1 MADSFS
7 QLYIQIVF
15 AVNGR
20 RSLIDKSWKDE
31 LHKYVSGTITNLGHK
46 SINVNGMPDHIHIL
60 IGLKPT
66 MSISDLVREV
76 KANSSKFINEKKI
89 THGKFNW
96 QNGYGAFSY
105 SRSQIQQVYNYIEN
119 QEIHHKKKTFREE
132 YLELL
137 ERFQISIEKKTL
149 FDFLE

>member
-20 RSLIDKSWKDE
+20 RSLIDKSWKEE
-31 LHKYVSGTITNLGHK
+31 LHKYISGTITKLGHK
-46 SINVNGMPDHIHIL
+46 SINVNGMQDHIHIL
-60 IGLKPT
+60 IGLKP
-66 MSISDLVREV
+66 SVAISDLVREI
-76 KANSSKFINEKKI
+76 KANSSKFINEEKMRN
-89 THGKFNW
+89 GVFNW
-96 QNGYGAFSY
+96 QKGYGAFSY
-105 SRSQIQQVYNYIEN
+105 SRSQIQQVYDYIEN
-119 QEIHHKKKTFREE
+119 QESHHKKKSFREE

-137 ERFQISIEKKTL
+137 DRFQISIEGKSL

>member
-66 MSISDLVREV
+66 MSIADLVREV

-89 THGKFNW
+89 MHGKFNW

-137 ERFQISIEKKTL
+137 ERFQISIEKKIL

>member
-1 MADSFS
+1 
-7 QLYIQIVF
+7 
-15 AVNGR
+15 
-20 RSLIDKSWKDE
+20 
-31 LHKYVSGTITNLGHK
+31 
-46 SINVNGMPDHIHIL
+46 MPDHIHIL

-66 MSISDLVREV
+66 MSIADLVREV

>member
-1 MADSFS
+1 
-7 QLYIQIVF
+7 
-15 AVNGR
+15 VNGR

-31 LHKYVSGTITNLGHK
+31 LHKYISGIITKLGHK
-46 SINVNGMPDHIHIL
+46 SINVNGMEDHIHIF
-60 IGLKPT
+60 IGLKP
-66 MSISDLVREV
+66 SVAISDLVREI
-76 KANSSKFINEKKI
+76 KSNSSKFINEKKMRN
-89 THGKFNW
+89 GEFNW

-105 SRSQIQQVYNYIEN
+105 SRSQIQQVYDYIEN

-137 ERFQISIEKKTL
+137 DFFQISIEGKAL

>member
-15 AVNGR
+15 AVSGR
-20 RSLIDKSWKDE
+20 RSLIDKSWKDD
-31 LHKYVSGTITNLGHK
+31 LHKYISGTITNLGHK

-60 IGLKPT
+60 TGLKPT

-105 SRSQIQQVYNYIEN
+105 SRSQIQQVYDYIEN
-119 QEIHHKKKTFREE
+119 QETHHKKKTFREE
-132 YLELL
+132 YIELL
-137 ERFQISIEKKTL
+137 ERFQISIEKKSL